1 MNGDSLRAGRAVLD
15 GLTALGHALRGGEGA
30 GAVENVCFELG
41 GEGARRACAVLR
53 DLGVRVHDER
63 GDSAVSAA
71 LGAAA
76 AGARVVLLAS
86 GAWTTALAR
95 ATREASRVGVIVTGV
110 VLSHGDDIGAVLPAA
125 DGTDLAALGAAD
137 AERWT
142 LSTAGEVWAWLAQRG
157 RALDART
164 ARSAVAVMDLRSV
177 AMRLATVID
186 EPNAALEL
194 EPVVHDGPYERE
206 VVLISCGSGAQARVA
221 AEWLRREGVAASSAQ
236 VRRYETDEDRAALRG
251 VLRGA
256 RKVVVHELGC
266 RWSGPS
272 AIECAAL
279 EGGAEVQVLSRA
291 THGATADAADFC
303 ALLARAR
310 HGRAALAAGSHALRV
325 QLVGPPSSR
334 AHAVELALDALGR
347 ARMLAWAECV
357 EPTHAMVTI
366 DVGAARSV
374 GSSGWF
380 VVVPGLPVRAPIEAA
395 LGDASMVV
403 DAGEHSSL
411 LSSTDVSARD
421 QAALV
426 LAVTAVEL
434 ELRGQAAAL
443 LALQAA
449 LSAGENAADS
459 MAWGEVRARA
469 DHLRSLR

>member
-1 MNGDSLRAGRAVLD
+1 MNGDSLRADRAALD
-15 GLTALGHALRGGEGA
+15 GLTALGLALRGGEGA
-30 GAVENVCFELG
+30 SSVENVCFELG

-125 DGTDLAALGAAD
+125 DGADLAALGAAD

-142 LSTAGEVWAWLAQRG
+142 LSTASEVRAWLAQRG
-157 RALDART
+157 RALDAHT

-186 EPNAALEL
+186 EPNAEL
-194 EPVVHDGPYERE
+194 APVAHDGRLECE
-206 VVLISCGSGAQARVA
+206 VVLISCGSGAQARAA
-221 AEWLRREGVAASSAQ
+221 AEWLRREGIAASSAQ
-236 VRRYETDEDRAALRG
+236 VRRFETDEDRAALRG
-251 VLRGA
+251 ALRA
-256 RKVVVHELGC
+256 ASKVVVHELGC
-266 RWSGPS
+266 GFSGPS

-279 EGGAEVQVLSRA
+279 EGGAEVLALSRA
-291 THGATADAADFC
+291 MHGAAADAADFC
-303 ALLARAR
+303 AFLAQAR
-310 HGRAALAAGSHALRV
+310 HRRAALAAGSHALRV

-334 AHAVELALDALGR
+334 AHAVELAIDAL
-347 ARMLAWAECV
+347 ARGGMLAWAERV
-357 EPTHAMVTI
+357 EPTHAMLTI

-374 GSSGWF
+374 GSSGWL
-380 VVVPGLPVRAPIEAA
+380 VVVPGLPVRAPIEPA
-395 LGDASMVV
+395 LGATSMVV

-421 QAALV
+421 QASLV
-426 LAVTAVEL
+426 LAVAVVEL
-434 ELRGQAAAL
+434 ELRGQASAL

-449 LSAGENAADS
+449 LSDGEIAADP